1 MTNQE
6 AIDIV
11 EDIEFYVPLLDSQ
24 KEALN
29 KLIQTA
35 KDFDVLTGIIGVCG
49 E

>member
-6 AIDIV
+6 AIEIV
-11 EDIEFYVPLLDSQ
+11 EDIGFYVPLLDSQ
-24 KEALN
+24 KEALE

-35 KDFDVLTGIIGVCG
+35 KEYDILMGIIGICG

>member
-1 MTNQE
+1 MTIKE
-6 AIDIV
+6 AIEII

-35 KDFDVLTGIIGVCG
+35 KEYEALIAS
-49 E
+49 ER